1 MSLELLPGSVI
12 GILGDQTSS
21 HYLIQTA
28 HNLGYTVATYTD
40 QTNLVTSGEADYQF
54 KGTDQWET
62 FVGISSVITYT
73 STWLTLEMTEK
84 LAKLSLPQGVNL
96 LEMTDDHAISRAFL
110 ESIGVNILPYALA
123 ISLEEIAGNAHRLGY
138 PVVVKPIFKHGPHSQ
153 RVILHGEYDLGLVA
167 PLIDGGTLL
176 VESWLD
182 NVAELTVTA
191 VRDGQGDV
199 VIYPINYRKLLDQ
212 QNALLWSSTNQLP
225 ADVVE
230 AVNYTVEQIGQN
242 IASVGAYTVAFLYSD
257 TGNLY
262 VRDVLA
268 GLDDNSVLYSTTANI
283 SVYENHLRALAGQA
297 LAPVRE
303 VQQAILLPFNSE
315 QIDKLQKHWQ
325 IKPEWRVFYH
335 PGNQSGYVI
344 TSGRSMDELW
354 NQLLIA
360 GVWDLSTLA
369 Y

>member
-12 GILGDQTSS
+12 GILGDRSSS

-40 QTNLVTSGEADYQF
+40 KPEPITPSEADYQF
-54 KGTDQWET
+54 HGADEWAT
-62 FVGISSVITYT
+62 FVGISSVMTYAN
-73 STWLTLEMTEK
+73 TWLTLEMIQK
-84 LAKLSLPQGVNL
+84 IADLSLPQGINL

-110 ESIGVNILPYALA
+110 EASSVNILPYALA
-123 ISLEEIAGNAHRLGY
+123 TSLEEISINAHQLGY
-138 PVVVKPIFKHGPHSQ
+138 PVVVKPIFKHGPHSS
-153 RVILHGEYDLGLVA
+153 RVILRGEYDLGLVA
-167 PLIDGGTLL
+167 PLIDGGTIL

-182 NVAELTVTA
+182 DVTELIVTA
-191 VRDGQGDV
+191 VRDAQGEV
-199 VIYPINYRKLLDQ
+199 VIYPINYRKSVDQ
-212 QNALLWSSTNQLP
+212 LAPVLWSSTDQLS

-230 AVNYTVEQIGQN
+230 AVNDTVAQIGQN

-268 GLDDNSVLYSTTANI
+268 GLDDNTVLYSTTANI
-283 SVYENHLRALAGQA
+283 SVYENHLRALVGQA

-303 VQQAILLPFNSE
+303 VQQAILLPFNSA
-315 QIDKLQKHWQ
+315 QIDKIQKHWH

-335 PGNQSGYVI
+335 PGNQSGYVVS
-344 TSGRSMDELW
+344 SGRSMDELW

-360 GVWDLSTLA
+360 GVWDISTLQP
-369 Y
+369 